1 MDGLRE
7 PVGGQPPEVYWRRR
21 IVAIVG
27 AVLLL
32 VVVYFLWSSPGGG
45 DDGEAGVSPNPE
57 DTNATT
63 SPLPSDGATDGTDVS
78 RACTASD
85 VSLTATPNPGQFGA
99 GALPVFDVSIS
110 HTGNAPCL
118 LDTAAADTEL
128 LITSGSDR
136 IFSSLDCP
144 TDATINAREFL
155 LQPGAKETFSVTWS
169 RQRSAP
175 ECADVSATPGNGTYH
190 ALLTIQGIEA
200 PDTTFQLT
208 G

>member
-7 PVGGQPPEVYWRRR
+7 PVGAQPPEVYWRRR

-32 VVVYFLWSSPGGG
+32 VVLYFLVSSPGGET
-45 DDGEAGVSPNPE
+45 DGTAGTSPNP
-57 DTNATT
+57 DDATAEPTTDAT
-63 SPLPSDGATDGTDVS
+63 SGASGDGAVA

-85 VSLTATPNPGQFGA
+85 VTITATPNPREFGA
-99 GALPVFDVSIS
+99 GALPVFDVSIT
-110 HTGNAPCL
+110 HTGTSPCL

-144 TDATINAREFL
+144 TDPTINAREFL
-155 LQPGAKETFSVTWS
+155 LQPEAEESFSVTWS

-175 ECADVSATPGNGTYH
+175 ECTAVSAAPGDGTYH

-200 PDTTFQLT
+200 ADTTFVLA